1 MLSWI
6 MFTVRSIE
14 VSRKSPCKPYPALF
28 SKMSIATDLASRLL
42 FRRLAAPGEAR
53 SIASTNT
60 STPYLRRRS
69 EASFSIGSCRRAA
82 NTRLT
87 FRAASRSANSRPRP
101 LDAPVIRAHFP
112 ANLFIVSTVAPGA
125 LVKAGPFFLE
135 TIDHAVAPRRDR
147 GRPRPAEDGCHR
159 VACFSSFLKHDHLA
173 HWGFARFIL
182 SNVVLLLRRTWANAE
197 PNGVKRRQEHQG
209 QH

>member
-1 MLSWI
+1 MMLSWI
-6 MFTVRSIE
+6 MFIVRSIG

-28 SKMSIATDLASRLL
+28 SKTSIATDLASRLL
-42 FRRLAAPGEAR
+42 FRRPGAPGEAR

-60 STPYLRRRS
+60 STPYLRRRL

-112 ANLFIVSTVAPGA
+112 AKLFVVLP
-125 LVKAGPFFLE
+125 
-135 TIDHAVAPRRDR
+135 VAPRAPVTELIDSFDIVLSVRLFGGLGKQDEARLQSRD
-147 GRPRPAEDGCHR
+147 PPA
-159 VACFSSFLKHDHLA
+159 
-173 HWGFARFIL
+173 
-182 SNVVLLLRRTWANAE
+182 
-197 PNGVKRRQEHQG
+197 
-209 QH
+209 

>member
-6 MFTVRSIE
+6 MFIVRSIG

-42 FRRLAAPGEAR
+42 LRRPGAPDEAR
-53 SIASTNT
+53 SIASTST

-69 EASFSIGSCRRAA
+69 EASFSIESCRRAA

-87 FRAASRSANSRPRP
+87 FCAASRSANSRPRP

-112 ANLFIVSTVAPGA
+112 AKLFVVLP
-125 LVKAGPFFLE
+125 
-135 TIDHAVAPRRDR
+135 VAPRAPVTELIDSFDIVLSVVYLVDWEDR
-147 GRPRPAEDGCHR
+147 TSQGFNHGTLRRACRPA
-159 VACFSSFLKHDHLA
+159 
-173 HWGFARFIL
+173 
-182 SNVVLLLRRTWANAE
+182 
-197 PNGVKRRQEHQG
+197 
-209 QH
+209 